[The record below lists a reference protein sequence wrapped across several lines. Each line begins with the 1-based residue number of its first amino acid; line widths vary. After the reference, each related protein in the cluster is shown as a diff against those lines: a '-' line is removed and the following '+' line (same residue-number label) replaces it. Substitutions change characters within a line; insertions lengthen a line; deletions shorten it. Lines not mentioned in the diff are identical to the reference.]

1 MKSVNWINGDARHIF
16 QMAVSSKTLLS
27 IPKEVILES
36 ASYLLGNRTDLDRF
50 INDIVK
56 IELVNPLNSNS

>member
-1 MKSVNWINGDARHIF
+1 VNYINGDTRHVL

-27 IPKEVILES
+27 ITKQAILES
-36 ASYLLGNRTDLDRF
+36 ASYLLGKRTDLEKF
-50 INDIVK
+50 LNDIVK

>member
-1 MKSVNWINGDARHIF
+1 
-16 QMAVSSKTLLS
+16 MAVSSKTLLS
-27 IPKEVILES
+27 IPKKVILES
-36 ASYLLGNRTDLDRF
+36 SSYLLGKRTDLDRF